1 MAQRKPLFFAERL
14 KIAERYKDATI
25 ADVMEQ
31 LASLRADINDIQNK
45 TEVSGTTEKETAVVE
60 RAIAEVMSV
69 NERIS
74 ATKEEITA
82 LKTADEAN
90 TSISS
95 ATDELTEVVKT
106 TEGAVNKI
114 LENAELI
121 DAVVADLRSKIP
133 VGDPDDIEPDV
144 DKFESIGV
152 ELMTA
157 CSFQD
162 ITGQRI
168 DKVVNALNFIEERLS
183 KIVEI
188 WNIEHESADKPAAVS
203 AEGDAGKDKEMIDGP
218 ASDDTGGM
226 SQDDIDKMFD

>member
-1 MAQRKPLFFAERL
+1 VAQRKPLFFAERL

-31 LASLRADINDIQNK
+31 LTSLRADIKDLQNK
-45 TEVSGTTEKETAVVE
+45 TEVSGTTEKEAAVVE

-74 ATKEEITA
+74 ATKSEITA

-114 LENAELI
+114 LEKAELI
-121 DAVVADLRSKIP
+121 DVVVADLRSKIP
-133 VGDPDDIEPDV
+133 EGDPDDIEPDV
-144 DKFESIGV
+144 DKFESIGA
-152 ELMTA
+152 ELMMA

-183 KIVEI
+183 KIVDI
-188 WNIEHESADKPAAVS
+188 WNIEHGSVDKSMTVS
-203 AEGDAGKDKEMIDGP
+203 AEGDAGKDEEMVHGP
-218 ASDDTGGM
+218 ASDDAGGM
-226 SQDDIDKMFD
+226 TQDDIDKMFD